1 MSILHALAALG
12 RVLAAVAGAALLAGV
27 VAVTTPA
34 GLADIRQIVAGVC
47 ISATVITAT
56 WVIRHISRTPAITRA
71 SQLDSQTVYARIT
84 DVRRPAK
91 SLAGRGPL
99 HHYTDAELAA
109 ELMARAGRA

>member
-1 MSILHALAALG
+1 MTRRLAALG
-12 RVLAAVAGAALLAGV
+12 RALAAVAGAALLAGV

-47 ISATVITAT
+47 VSATVVTAA
-56 WVIRHISRTPAITRA
+56 WVIRHISRTPAVTRA
-71 SQLDSQTVYARIT
+71 SQPACARIT
-84 DVRRPAK
+84 DVRRPAE